1 MVVAAERAYSDA
13 KRWMR
18 SARPR
23 RIQRNRF
30 AWRSFGG
37 FFVAGIVVLGV
48 ISLIAP
54 NSFGAPGT
62 NTLGTGWPLMA
73 ILSLIAAS
81 LLYAFVRRRSLA
93 WLLTRIRD
101 PYRRRM
107 NDHPSFDGAADAL
120 AECPNPYRTRFAL
133 NYVWIP
139 IGLTVLGATFAFSV
153 AYFVIDAV
161 GARFMVG
168 WGQAVY
174 AAVFVALSVLTLAVA
189 AGRLS
194 TWRLAT
200 SVLKEVNTGYV

>member
-13 KRWMR
+13 KRWLR

-37 FFVAGIVVLGV
+37 FFIAGIVVLGI
-48 ISLIAP
+48 ISLLAP
-54 NSFGAPGT
+54 DSFGAPGT
-62 NTLGTGWPLMA
+62 NTLGTGWPLVA
-73 ILSLIAAS
+73 VLGLIAAS
-81 LLYAFVRRRSLA
+81 LLYAFVHRRRLS
-93 WLLTRIRD
+93 WLYTRVRE
-101 PYRRRM
+101 PYRRPM
-107 NDHPSFDGAADAL
+107 KDHPSFDGAADAL
-120 AECPNPYRTRFAL
+120 AECPAPYRTRFAV

-139 IGLTVLGATFAFSV
+139 IGLVVLGATCAFSV

-174 AAVFVALSVLTLAVA
+174 AAVFVVLSVLTFGAA

-200 SVLKEVNTGYV
+200 SVLKEVNTGYA